1 MDWCLGVEEP
11 LIDYI
16 LPIVLPVRPYE
27 EVAYAKGKAEL
38 HRQLETLERHLASSG
53 RTFLAGQALS
63 LADVLVAWTL
73 ITPFLVVGS
82 VATLGSCCNHQRCC
96 YAPSVAL
103 QLLYAKVDA
112 CALDLWIDFQAVLV
126 WQSADWVLAMSLR
139 QGRTGRRQSSP
150 EPG

>member
-27 EVAYAKGKAEL
+27 AVAYAKGKADL
-38 HRQLETLERHLASSG
+38 NRQLETLERHLASSG

-82 VATLGSCCNHQRCC
+82 LSTL
-96 YAPSVAL
+96 
-103 QLLYAKVDA
+103 
-112 CALDLWIDFQAVLV
+112 
-126 WQSADWVLAMSLR
+126 
-139 QGRTGRRQSSP
+139 
-150 EPG
+150 